1 MGCGVLLF
9 SIRPCHLRRHALLY
23 RHHHDRADMIA
34 LPQVSQV
41 AQTIQLSLA
50 PVFLLAGIG
59 AFLNVCVSRLAR
71 IIDRARTI
79 EPLVLSTR
87 GKEHD
92 RMVSEIRVLDRRMSV
107 VNAAIFL
114 SVASASAV
122 CLVVILLFAAN
133 LTGVHLGTPIALL
146 FSISMMLQAGAFAT
160 FIQEIRLAS
169 RIIHI
174 RNEVLYH
181 KAEEESG
188 A

>member
-1 MGCGVLLF
+1 
-9 SIRPCHLRRHALLY
+9 
-23 RHHHDRADMIA
+23 MIP

-41 AQTIQLSLA
+41 AQTIQLALA

-59 AFLNVCVSRLAR
+59 AFLNVCVGRLAR
-71 IIDRARTI
+71 IIDRAR
-79 EPLVLSTR
+79 LVEERVLNSR

-114 SVASASAV
+114 SVASACAV
-122 CLVVILLFAAN
+122 CLVVILLFAGN
-133 LTGVHLGTPIALL
+133 LFGAHLGTPIAIL
-146 FSISMMLQAGAFAT
+146 FSLAMLLQAGGFAT

-169 RIIHI
+169 RTIHI

-181 KAEEESG
+181 QAEGED
-188 A
+188 AA

>member
-1 MGCGVLLF
+1 
-9 SIRPCHLRRHALLY
+9 
-23 RHHHDRADMIA
+23 MIA

-41 AQTIQLSLA
+41 AQTIQLALA

-71 IIDRARTI
+71 IIDRARVV
-79 EPLVLSTR
+79 EEKVLISR

-107 VNAAIFL
+107 VNGAIFL
-114 SVASASAV
+114 SVASACAV
-122 CLVVILLFAAN
+122 CLVVILLFAGN
-133 LTGVHLGTPIALL
+133 LFGAHLGTPVAAL
-146 FSISMMLQAGAFAT
+146 FSLAMVLQAAAFGT

-169 RIIHI
+169 RTIHI

-181 KAEEESG
+181 QAEEEAG
-188 A
+188 

>member
-1 MGCGVLLF
+1 
-9 SIRPCHLRRHALLY
+9 
-23 RHHHDRADMIA
+23 MIA

-41 AQTIQLSLA
+41 AQTIQLALA

-59 AFLNVCVSRLAR
+59 AFLNVCVGRLAR
-71 IIDRARTI
+71 IIDRARKVEDKI
-79 EPLVLSTR
+79 LASR

-107 VNAAIFL
+107 VNGAIFL
-114 SVASASAV
+114 SVASACAI

-133 LTGVHLGTPIALL
+133 LLGSHLGTPIAIL
-146 FSISMMLQAGAFAT
+146 FSLAMVLQAAAFAT

-169 RIIHI
+169 RTIHI

-181 KAEEESG
+181 KVEEESAG
-188 A
+188 

>member
-1 MGCGVLLF
+1 
-9 SIRPCHLRRHALLY
+9 
-23 RHHHDRADMIA
+23 MIP

-41 AQTIQLSLA
+41 AQTIQLALA

-71 IIDRARTI
+71 IIDRARAV
-79 EPLVLSTR
+79 EEWVLSTR

-107 VNAAIFL
+107 VNGAFFL
-114 SVASASAV
+114 SVASACAV
-122 CLVVILLFAAN
+122 CLVVILLFAGN
-133 LTGVHLGTPIALL
+133 LVNAHLGTPIAIL
-146 FSISMMLQAGAFAT
+146 FSLAMLLQAAAFAT

-169 RIIHI
+169 RTIHI

-181 KAEEESG
+181 QAEENNAAAG
-188 A
+188 

>member
-1 MGCGVLLF
+1 MT
-9 SIRPCHLRRHALLY
+9 
-23 RHHHDRADMIA
+23 MIP

-41 AQTIQLSLA
+41 AQTIQLALA

-71 IIDRARTI
+71 IIDRARAV
-79 EPLVLSTR
+79 EDWVLSTR

-107 VNAAIFL
+107 VNGAIFL
-114 SVASASAV
+114 SVASACAV
-122 CLVVILLFAAN
+122 CLVVILLFAGN
-133 LTGVHLGTPIALL
+133 LFNAHLGTPIAIL
-146 FSISMMLQAGAFAT
+146 FSLAMMLQAAAFGT

-169 RIIHI
+169 RTIHI

-181 KAEEESG
+181 QVEEEE
-188 A
+188 AA